1 MKLLLTRPDGR
12 NHAMAESLT
21 VRGIPFLVCPLLEV
35 TQVAAPHCQTL
46 LDSADIVIFI
56 STNAVK
62 YADQQLE
69 HWPSQPRYYAV
80 GNATHQALQQLDV
93 SAIPTPE
100 DNQQTEGLLSLDG
113 LQAEVVHGKRVVIVR
128 GVGGRETLAEQLQA
142 MGASVS
148 YCQVYQRSCPSY
160 DKQSVLNIWQE
171 FGIDTIVITS
181 GEALVNLISLTTKE
195 NFSWLQACHIIVPSI
210 RVEQQANKSGFR
222 YITNAGAAND
232 QAVLNALSL

>member
-1 MKLLLTRPDGR
+1 
-12 NHAMAESLT
+12 MAESLT
-21 VRGIPFLVCPLLEV
+21 LRGIPFLVCPLLEV

-46 LDSADIVIFI
+46 LNSADIVIFI

-62 YADQQLE
+62 YAEQQLE
-69 HWPSQPRYYAV
+69 HWPVHNHYYAV
-80 GNATHQALQQLDV
+80 GHATHQALHQLGI
-93 SAIPTPE
+93 SATPTPA
-100 DNQQTEGLLSLDG
+100 DNQQTEGLLSLPG
-113 LQAEVVHGKRVVIVR
+113 LQAAAIDGKNIVIVR

-142 MGASVS
+142 LGANVS

-160 DKQSVLNIWQE
+160 DKASVVNIWQA

-232 QAVLNALSL
+232 QAVLAALSL